1 MVASMISGTTLF
13 FEVMFDAFVAKGA
26 ILVQNVKVGER
37 SSIWYNSVLRGDVA
51 SIEIGRNT
59 NIQDGTVIHVASEQ
73 QGTKG
78 KLNTIIGDGVTVG
91 HMALLH
97 ACKIEDNAFV
107 GMKACVM
114 DGAVVRSHGML
125 AAGALLTPGKI
136 VGGGELWAGQPAK
149 LMRKLTEK
157 EIENIYNS
165 AENYAI
171 LAACYRQ
178 NLLTEFK

>member
-1 MVASMISGTTLF
+1 MINCKMLSFLF
-13 FEVMFDAFVAKGA
+13 T
-26 ILVQNVKVGER
+26 
-37 SSIWYNSVLRGDVA
+37 SIVLSIIIIIIPNSQ